1 MASEERMHTIKR
13 NSESELKQK
22 PLTPV
27 SKDNAI
33 KIDIVASSIYISLQ
47 EIMLINLVPFEI

>member
-1 MASEERMHTIKR
+1 MASEVRVHTIKR

-22 PLTPV
+22 PLTPS
-27 SKDNAI
+27 SKDKAT